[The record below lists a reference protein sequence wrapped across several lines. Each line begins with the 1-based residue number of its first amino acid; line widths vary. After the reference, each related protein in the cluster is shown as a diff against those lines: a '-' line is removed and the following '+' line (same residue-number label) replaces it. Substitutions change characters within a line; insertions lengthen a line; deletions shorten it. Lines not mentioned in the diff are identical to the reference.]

1 MSSPENRHKTYDWMF
16 NAWKVEGK
24 SVAEI
29 SNELHIS
36 RKLVILSLRALKIY

>member
-1 MSSPENRHKTYDWMF
+1 MSTPENRHKTYDWMF
-16 NAWKVEGK
+16 NAYKVQGK

-36 RKLVILSLRALKIY
+36 QKLVILSLRELKIY